1 MRLVNFIKNC
11 FKYKGSAIS
20 PFSILTDT
28 VLEENVGIKPLVKME
43 RSKIGKC
50 SYMGTL
56 SAAYDTK
63 IGKFCSIARECYI
76 GGATHP
82 LDRVSSSVCFYL
94 KDSFF
99 GKCYYEDDYEW
110 QTHTTIGNDVWI
122 GSRAIILGGIN
133 IADGAVIGSGSVV
146 TKDIGPYE
154 IWAGNPAKFIRKR
167 FDDET
172 IEKLLKSKWWDWT
185 DEKLYAKGPDFID
198 VEKFIKNI
206 SDEED

>member
-1 MRLVNFIKNC
+1 M
-11 FKYKGSAIS
+11 
-20 PFSILTDT
+20 
-28 VLEENVGIKPLVKME
+28 GIKPLVKME

-63 IGKFCSIARECYI
+63 IGRFCSIARECYI

-94 KDSFF
+94 KDNSF
-99 GKCYYEDDYEW
+99 KCFYNDDYEW
-110 QTHTTIGNDVWI
+110 KTHTTIGNDVWI
-122 GSRAIILGGIN
+122 GTRAIILGGIN

-172 IEKLLKSKWWDWT
+172 IEKLLKSKWWDWP
-185 DEKLYAKGPDFID
+185 DEKLYAKGSNFID
-198 VEKFIKNI
+198 VQKFLKNI
-206 SDEED
+206 NDEED

>member
-1 MRLVNFIKNC
+1 MKLVKFIKNW
-11 FKYKGSAIS
+11 FKYKGTAIS

-63 IGKFCSIARECYI
+63 IGRFCSIARECYI

-94 KDSFF
+94 KDNSF
-99 GKCYYEDDYEW
+99 KCFYNDDYEW
-110 QTHTTIGNDVWI
+110 KTHTTIGNDVWI
-122 GSRAIILGGIN
+122 GTRAIILGGIN

-172 IEKLLKSKWWDWT
+172 IEKLLKSKWWDWP
-185 DEKLYAKGPDFID
+185 DEKLYAKGSNFID
-198 VEKFIKNI
+198 VQKFLKNI
-206 SDEED
+206 NDEED